1 MLEIMPESQENI
13 LGVKAT
19 GKLTSREFQEVLV
32 PRLKAIIKEHG
43 RVRLLFCLDEDVQ
56 GWDLAAL
63 EHDGFG
69 RNDLQSFKKVA
80 VVGASWQINLQ
91 MKMLAL
97 LLSGEVRNFSRDE
110 LYEAWAWIRG

>member
-1 MLEIMPESQENI
+1 MLEILSESQGNI
-13 LGVKAT
+13 LGVKAM

-32 PRLKAIIKEHG
+32 PRLKAIIAEHG
-43 RVRLLFCLDEDVQ
+43 QVRVLFYLDEDIQ

-69 RNDLQSFKKVA
+69 RNDLQAFQRVA
-80 VVGASWQINLQ
+80 VVGASWQIRLQ

-97 LLSGEVRNFSRDE
+97 LLSGEVRNFSRTD
-110 LYEAWAWIRG
+110 LPDAWTWIRA